1 MGDICKI
8 LIQNGCRFI
17 THSPTISSY
26 AQLSKLATQSEVR
39 NAQPSTSL
47 YHYSGQKPKN
57 IFFHILVQTKTS
69 LRPFPILPTFRE
81 YKFAMGT
88 IFLHKHKCIQITA
101 WVVKKIKKKKQTV
114 SAKKCLFS
122 RIQRIIH
129 NLDFEVKVEDSFEW
143 ICTTVS

>member
-1 MGDICKI
+1 MDRQLRLESFLKVILVDFCLRSESGKYFDTCDLIC
-8 LIQNGCRFI
+8 LFLC
-17 THSPTISSY
+17 Y

-101 WVVKKIKKKKQTV
+101 
-114 SAKKCLFS
+114 
-122 RIQRIIH
+122 
-129 NLDFEVKVEDSFEW
+129 
-143 ICTTVS
+143 